1 MLVLCFIFFL
11 FFTESVISS
20 YRFLH
25 DLNFGLC
32 HTFGRNADRNCA
44 YSSTLCG
51 LHCPLLG
58 VQSLVVGVAVPPF
71 RPYLS
76 APVGVNTLDGVAFGT
91 PRRHVGWSV
100 SPHKAFRGREASP

>member
-1 MLVLCFIFFL
+1 MLVLSLFLSFL
-11 FFTESVISS
+11 FRAGCFVLP
-20 YRFLH
+20 FLH
-25 DLNFGLC
+25 DPNFGLC

-76 APVGVNTLDGVAFGT
+76 ASVGVCALDGVAFGNS
-91 PRRHVGWSV
+91 RRRVGWSIPLQKVCGAKVV
-100 SPHKAFRGREASP
+100 SP